1 MLRKPRHPVPR
12 PTVFLRL
19 PRRLALLALVVPAL
33 LGAQSATAD
42 TSKAAAPAPATVDS
56 AAPVPPAPAAPVVVP
71 PILDRWKLRTG
82 LSASLLYGNREQR
95 ILGTRADLSR
105 TDSTV
110 ELRADL
116 QMAYGEAST
125 ETEARMVFKRLWLG
139 NLSADLRPYDPVSPF
154 VFATLESNLE
164 KKIAGRYSA
173 GVGAKQTIVR
183 SENTDLNVSVGLLGE
198 RLVPRE
204 HATAA
209 TMEQRLT
216 RWSLR
221 GKLRQMLGERTRVA
235 HSTFWRPDAH
245 RASEFLVQSQ
255 TDVEVKASQKVALTL
270 SLLHNYDSEA
280 MARGARTN
288 TDGQMLVGATATW

>member
-1 MLRKPRHPVPR
+1 MPQVPV
-12 PTVFLRL
+12 RL
-19 PRRLALLALVVPAL
+19 AAALALLLPAAALR
-33 LGAQSATAD
+33 AQSATAD
-42 TSKAAAPAPATVDS
+42 TSRAAAPAAGPVDS
-56 AAPVPPAPAAPVVVP
+56 APPAPPPPAAPVVVP
-71 PILDRWKLRTG
+71 PILDLWKLRTG

-95 ILGTRADLSR
+95 IVGTRADLSR

-110 ELRADL
+110 ELRADV
-116 QMAYGEAST
+116 QMSYGEAST

-139 NLSADLRPYDPVSPF
+139 NLSADLRPYDMVSPF

-173 GVGAKQTIVR
+173 GVGAKQTILR
-183 SENTDLNVSVGLLGE
+183 NENTDLNVSLGLLGE

-204 HATAA
+204 NAA
-209 TMEQRLT
+209 AAVAEQSLA

-221 GKLRQMLGERTRVA
+221 GKLRHMLGQRTRVA
-235 HSTFWRPDAH
+235 HTTFWRPDAH